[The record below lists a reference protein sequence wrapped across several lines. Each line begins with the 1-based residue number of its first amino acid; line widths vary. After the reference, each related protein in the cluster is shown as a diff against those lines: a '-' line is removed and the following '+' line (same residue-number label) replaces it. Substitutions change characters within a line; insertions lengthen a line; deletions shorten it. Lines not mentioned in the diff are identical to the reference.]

1 MRESSRKGSP
11 PAPVSAAVLTAIFL
25 LISLFLILFF
35 VRPVVPV
42 SRGFGVGPTPTLAA
56 PLPPTQ

>member
-1 MRESSRKGSP
+1 MRESTRKGEQP
-11 PAPVSAAVLTAIFL
+11 MPRSAIVLLAIFL
-25 LISLFLILFF
+25 LISLLLILFS